1 MRKVVICANI
11 NEEFMNSIHKLSLI
25 PGLKEAEVHL
35 VHCMKN
41 IPYLYDFAATYYPTE
56 SQMDGMKSSIKD
68 ILANQKE
75 TLTKDNDVA
84 KFEVE
89 VLSSSSPEEK
99 IVSYLEEVKADLVV
113 TVTGK
118 RGDIASLFH
127 SSFSNYMSSHAPCD
141 VYILRDT

>member
-1 MRKVVICANI
+1 MKKVVICANI
-11 NEEFMNSIHKLSLI
+11 NDEFMNSVSKLSHI
-25 PGLKEAEVHL
+25 PALKGADIHL

-56 SQMDGMKSSIKD
+56 EQMEGMKSSIKEM
-68 ILANQKE
+68 LMNQKDI
-75 TLTKDNDVA
+75 LTKDNDHTN
-84 KFEVE
+84 FEVK
-89 VLSSSSPEEK
+89 VLVSSSPEEK
-99 IVSYLEEVKADLVV
+99 VVSYLKEVKADLVV

-118 RGDIASLFH
+118 RVGISSLFH